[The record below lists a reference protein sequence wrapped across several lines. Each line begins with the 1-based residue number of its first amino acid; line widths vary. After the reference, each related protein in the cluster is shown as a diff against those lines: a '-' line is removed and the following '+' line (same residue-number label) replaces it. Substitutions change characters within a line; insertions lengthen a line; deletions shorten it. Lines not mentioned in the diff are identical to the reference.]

1 MKSLRKVPSKLT
13 LLQVIEKGA
22 NIYDNMWQH
31 GIDHVQFRNILLER
45 QFDRKKDPENFREIL
60 LSTDRFI
67 WKMRLIYTFEDI
79 YICTYV
85 EGSNKQASNKA
96 EQELQGYAEFSYYVI

>member
-60 LSTDRFI
+60 LSTDRYE
-67 WKMRLIYTFEDI
+67 KRGLKRRLIENAYSLFTLTHEPWR
-79 YICTYV
+79 
-85 EGSNKQASNKA
+85 
-96 EQELQGYAEFSYYVI
+96 